1 MKKLAI
7 ILFLFVTNMFTQE
20 IDKIYG
26 LKVGD
31 SLANNLL
38 YNDTIKSKILN
49 TDRPIQIKLPR
60 SYHYENKLEY
70 PLIVVLDGDYLF
82 DLVSGS
88 VDYFSYWDEI
98 PENIVVG
105 ISQKSSRLK
114 DSGVYDNL
122 EFTPISSTKSF
133 YKFVSEELIEYIS
146 KNFRVSNFKV
156 IVEVILDFAVFN

>member
-105 ISQKSSRLK
+105 ISQKSSRFK
-114 DSGVYDNL
+114 DSGIYDNL
-122 EFTPISSTKSF
+122 EFTPISSTNSF
-133 YKFVSEELIEYIS
+133 YKFVSEELIEYIT

-156 IVEVILDFAVFN
+156 IVGHE

>member
-26 LKVGD
+26 LKIGD

-60 SYHYENKLEY
+60 S
-70 PLIVVLDGDYLF
+70 
-82 DLVSGS
+82 
-88 VDYFSYWDEI
+88 
-98 PENIVVG
+98 
-105 ISQKSSRLK
+105 
-114 DSGVYDNL
+114 
-122 EFTPISSTKSF
+122 
-133 YKFVSEELIEYIS
+133 
-146 KNFRVSNFKV
+146 
-156 IVEVILDFAVFN
+156 